1 MKRAWNFICSH
12 YLEITIYDY
21 TQKPVLSLLSF
32 EPKLLFSRSC
42 TTRPEVGIYTAG
54 FGKQF
59 EGSLHYNMHFKP
71 AILDLN
77 SWTLL
82 HPEMEGLTS
91 SIEGWGMKKALIK
104 YTYRGSYQHCLVGVS
119 HQLNWTYKSSG
130 PSTKVAAVIFLCAHS
145 HHLQF
150 FEGDEKIVELNDF
163 SLYGKPKKNIEHTTL
178 SQKTRSAPSPSHRSR
193 YRIRHQVSG

>member
-1 MKRAWNFICSH
+1 
-12 YLEITIYDY
+12 
-21 TQKPVLSLLSF
+21 
-32 EPKLLFSRSC
+32 
-42 TTRPEVGIYTAG
+42 
-54 FGKQF
+54 
-59 EGSLHYNMHFKP
+59 MHFKP

-82 HPEMEGLTS
+82 HPEMEGLIS

-163 SLYGKPKKNIEHTTL
+163 SLYGKPKKTL
-178 SQKTRSAPSPSHRSR
+178 STPLYPKRLGLPLRHLIVQGIVFGIKFLDKVLQRCQLPQWGYGVGSR
-193 YRIRHQVSG
+193 ILVGKGWSNETS